1 MISLQQ
7 VSFSTLLPPNLQDV
21 QTRALG
27 VAWDQAFR
35 KLVEYAERVSMT
47 FAFVMEL
54 DEEMADHLCLSLDIK
69 GYKADLSLQKKRLL
83 IRSALLNYSRM
94 GTKAALEDAV
104 GIIHGGTTVQENWEY
119 GGQPYYFQVA
129 VDASQE
135 RVVGESAN
143 TSMDSH
149 PSEIGNANLREVDLV
164 PVNPVDRLLDTIM
177 EYKNVRSWLQGITV
191 DVIEPGSIYTGALPE
206 VGTMLVI
213 DPYRAREMVVD
224 GKALYHAM
232 GMHGAQLIIGE

>member
-7 VSFSTLLPPNLQDV
+7 VSFSTLLPPNLQDA

-27 VAWDQAFR
+27 AAWDKAFR
-35 KLVEYAERVSMT
+35 KLVDYAERVSMT

-104 GIIHGGTTVQENWEY
+104 GIIHGGTSVQENWEY
-119 GGQPYYFQVA
+119 GGQPYFFRVA
-129 VDASQE
+129 VDAGQE
-135 RVVGESAN
+135 KVAE
-143 TSMDSH
+143 
-149 PSEIGNANLREVDLV
+149 
-164 PVNPVDRLLDTIM
+164 NPVGRLLDTIM
-177 EYKNVRSWLQGITV
+177 EYKNARSWLQGITV
-191 DVIEPGSIYTGALPE
+191 DVIEPGSVYTGALPE
-206 VGTMLVI
+206 MGTMLVI
-213 DPYRAREMVVD
+213 DPYRPREMITD
-224 GKALYHAM
+224 GKAIYQAM
-232 GMHGAQLIIGE
+232 ATHGAYLIIER

>member
-7 VSFSTLLPPNLQDV
+7 VGFSSLLPPNLQDT

-27 VAWDQAFR
+27 AAWDKAFR
-35 KLVEYAERVSMT
+35 KLVNYAERVSMT

-119 GGQPYYFQVA
+119 GGQPYFFRVA
-129 VDASQE
+129 VDAGQE
-135 RVVGESAN
+135 KVAE
-143 TSMDSH
+143 
-149 PSEIGNANLREVDLV
+149 
-164 PVNPVDRLLDTIM
+164 NPVGRLLDTIM
-177 EYKNVRSWLQGITV
+177 EYKNARSWLQGITV
-191 DVIEPGSIYTGALPE
+191 DVIEPGSVYTGALPE
-206 VGTMLVI
+206 MGTMLVI
-213 DPYRAREMVVD
+213 DPYRPREMVTD
-224 GKALYHAM
+224 GKAIYQAM
-232 GMHGAQLIIGE
+232 ATHGAYLIIER

>member
-7 VSFSTLLPPNLQDV
+7 VGFSSLLPPNLQDT

-27 VAWDQAFR
+27 AAWDKAFR
-35 KLVEYAERVSMT
+35 KLVNYAERVSMT

-119 GGQPYYFQVA
+119 GGQPYFFRVA
-129 VDASQE
+129 VDAGQE
-135 RVVGESAN
+135 KVAE
-143 TSMDSH
+143 
-149 PSEIGNANLREVDLV
+149 
-164 PVNPVDRLLDTIM
+164 NPMGRLLDTIM
-177 EYKNVRSWLQGITV
+177 EYKNARSWLQGITV
-191 DVIEPGSIYTGALPE
+191 DVIEQGSVYTGALPE
-206 VGTMLVI
+206 MGTMLVI
-213 DPYRAREMVVD
+213 DPYRPREMVTD
-224 GKALYHAM
+224 GKAIYQAM
-232 GMHGAQLIIGE
+232 ATHGAYLIIER

>member
-7 VSFSTLLPPNLQDV
+7 VGFSSLLPPNLQDV
-21 QTRALG
+21 QARALG
-27 VAWDQAFR
+27 DAWDKAFR
-35 KLVEYAERVSMT
+35 KLVDYAERVSMT

-119 GGQPYYFQVA
+119 GGQPYFFRVA
-129 VDASQE
+129 VDAGQE
-135 RVVGESAN
+135 KVAE
-143 TSMDSH
+143 
-149 PSEIGNANLREVDLV
+149 
-164 PVNPVDRLLDTIM
+164 NPVGRLLDTIM
-177 EYKNVRSWLQGITV
+177 EYKNARSWLQGITV
-191 DVIEPGSIYTGALPE
+191 DVIEPGSVYTGALPE
-206 VGTMLVI
+206 MGTMLVI
-213 DPYRAREMVVD
+213 DPYRPREMITN
-224 GKALYHAM
+224 GKAIYQAM
-232 GMHGAQLIIGE
+232 ATHGAYLIIER

>member
-7 VSFSTLLPPNLQDV
+7 VGFSSLLPPNLQDT

-27 VAWDQAFR
+27 AAWDKAFR
-35 KLVEYAERVSMT
+35 KLVDYAERVSMT

-104 GIIHGGTTVQENWEY
+104 GIIHGGTSVQENWEY
-119 GGQPYYFQVA
+119 GGQPYFFRVA
-129 VDASQE
+129 VDAGQE
-135 RVVGESAN
+135 KVAE
-143 TSMDSH
+143 
-149 PSEIGNANLREVDLV
+149 
-164 PVNPVDRLLDTIM
+164 NPVGRLLDTIM
-177 EYKNVRSWLQGITV
+177 EYKNARSWLQGITV
-191 DVIEPGSIYTGALPE
+191 DVIEPGSVYTGALPE
-206 VGTMLVI
+206 MGTMLVI
-213 DPYRAREMVVD
+213 DPYRPREMITD
-224 GKALYHAM
+224 GKAIYQAM
-232 GMHGAQLIIGE
+232 ATHGAYLIIER

>member
-7 VSFSTLLPPNLQDV
+7 VSFSSLLPPNLQDT

-27 VAWDQAFR
+27 AAWDKAFR
-35 KLVEYAERVSMT
+35 KLVDYAERVSMT

-119 GGQPYYFQVA
+119 GGQPYFFRVA
-129 VDASQE
+129 VDAGQE
-135 RVVGESAN
+135 KVAE
-143 TSMDSH
+143 
-149 PSEIGNANLREVDLV
+149 
-164 PVNPVDRLLDTIM
+164 NPVGRLLDTIM
-177 EYKNVRSWLQGITV
+177 EYKNARSWLQGITV
-191 DVIEPGSIYTGALPE
+191 DVIEPGSVYTGALPE
-206 VGTMLVI
+206 MGTMLVI
-213 DPYRAREMVVD
+213 DPYRPREMVTD
-224 GKALYHAM
+224 GKAIYQAM
-232 GMHGAQLIIGE
+232 ATHGAYLIIER

>member
-7 VSFSTLLPPNLQDV
+7 VGFSSLLPPNLQDV
-21 QTRALG
+21 QARALG
-27 VAWDQAFR
+27 AAWDKVFR
-35 KLVEYAERVSMT
+35 KLVDYAERVSMT

-119 GGQPYYFQVA
+119 GGQPYFFRVA
-129 VDASQE
+129 VDAGQE
-135 RVVGESAN
+135 KVAE
-143 TSMDSH
+143 
-149 PSEIGNANLREVDLV
+149 
-164 PVNPVDRLLDTIM
+164 NPVGRLLDTIM
-177 EYKNVRSWLQGITV
+177 EYKNARSWLQGITV
-191 DVIEPGSIYTGALPE
+191 DVIEPGSVYTGALPE
-206 VGTMLVI
+206 MGTMLVI
-213 DPYRAREMVVD
+213 DPYRPREMITD
-224 GKALYHAM
+224 GKAIYQAM
-232 GMHGAQLIIGE
+232 ATHGAYLIIER

>member
-7 VSFSTLLPPNLQDV
+7 VGFSSLLPPNLQDT

-27 VAWDQAFR
+27 AAWDKAFR
-35 KLVEYAERVSMT
+35 KLVNYAERVSMT

-104 GIIHGGTTVQENWEY
+104 GIIHGGTSVQENWEY
-119 GGQPYYFQVA
+119 GGQPYFFRVA
-129 VDASQE
+129 VDAGQE
-135 RVVGESAN
+135 KVAE
-143 TSMDSH
+143 
-149 PSEIGNANLREVDLV
+149 
-164 PVNPVDRLLDTIM
+164 NPVGRLLDTIM
-177 EYKNVRSWLQGITV
+177 EYKNARSWLQGITV
-191 DVIEPGSIYTGALPE
+191 DVIEPGSVYTGALPE
-206 VGTMLVI
+206 MGTMLVI
-213 DPYRAREMVVD
+213 DPYRPREMVTD
-224 GKALYHAM
+224 GKAIYQAM
-232 GMHGAQLIIGE
+232 ATHGAYLIIER

>member
-7 VSFSTLLPPNLQDV
+7 VSFSTLLPPNLQDA

-27 VAWDQAFR
+27 AAWDKAFR
-35 KLVEYAERVSMT
+35 KLVDYAERVSMT

-104 GIIHGGTTVQENWEY
+104 GIIHGGTSVQENWEY
-119 GGQPYYFQVA
+119 GGQPYFFRVA
-129 VDASQE
+129 VDAGQE
-135 RVVGESAN
+135 KVAE
-143 TSMDSH
+143 
-149 PSEIGNANLREVDLV
+149 
-164 PVNPVDRLLDTIM
+164 NPVGRLLDTIM
-177 EYKNVRSWLQGITV
+177 EYKNARSWLQGITV
-191 DVIEPGSIYTGALPE
+191 DVIEPGSVYTGALPE
-206 VGTMLVI
+206 MGTMLVI
-213 DPYRAREMVVD
+213 DPYRPREMVTD
-224 GKALYHAM
+224 GKAIYQAM
-232 GMHGAQLIIGE
+232 ATHGAYLIIER

>member
-7 VSFSTLLPPNLQDV
+7 VGFSSLLPPNLQDV
-21 QTRALG
+21 QARALG
-27 VAWDQAFR
+27 AAWDKAFR
-35 KLVEYAERVSMT
+35 RLVDYAERVSMT

-119 GGQPYYFQVA
+119 GGQPYFFRVA
-129 VDASQE
+129 VDAGQE
-135 RVVGESAN
+135 KVAEKPVG
-143 TSMDSH
+143 
-149 PSEIGNANLREVDLV
+149 
-164 PVNPVDRLLDTIM
+164 RLLDTIM
-177 EYKNVRSWLQGITV
+177 EYKNARSWLQGITV
-191 DVIEPGSIYTGALPE
+191 DVIEPGSVYTGALPE
-206 VGTMLVI
+206 MGTMLVI
-213 DPYRAREMVVD
+213 DPYRPREMITD
-224 GKALYHAM
+224 GKAIYQAM
-232 GMHGAQLIIGE
+232 ATHGAYLIIER

>member
-1 MISLQQ
+1 MEVWKMISLQQ
-7 VSFSTLLPPNLQDV
+7 VSFSTLLPPNLQDA

-27 VAWDQAFR
+27 AAWDKAFR

-104 GIIHGGTTVQENWEY
+104 GIIHGGTSVQENWEY
-119 GGQPYYFQVA
+119 GGQPYFFRVA
-129 VDASQE
+129 VDAGQE
-135 RVVGESAN
+135 KVAE
-143 TSMDSH
+143 
-149 PSEIGNANLREVDLV
+149 
-164 PVNPVDRLLDTIM
+164 NPVGRLLDTIM
-177 EYKNVRSWLQGITV
+177 EYKNARSWLQGITV
-191 DVIEPGSIYTGALPE
+191 DVIEPGSVYTGALPE
-206 VGTMLVI
+206 MGTMLVI
-213 DPYRAREMVVD
+213 DPYRPREMITD
-224 GKALYHAM
+224 GKAIYQAM
-232 GMHGAQLIIGE
+232 ATHGAYLIIER

>member
-7 VSFSTLLPPNLQDV
+7 VGFSSLLPPNLQDT

-27 VAWDQAFR
+27 AAWDKVFR
-35 KLVEYAERVSMT
+35 RLVDYVERVSMT

-104 GIIHGGTTVQENWEY
+104 GIIHGGTSVQENWEY
-119 GGQPYYFQVA
+119 GGQPYFFRVA
-129 VDASQE
+129 VDAGQE
-135 RVVGESAN
+135 KVAE
-143 TSMDSH
+143 
-149 PSEIGNANLREVDLV
+149 
-164 PVNPVDRLLDTIM
+164 NPVGRLLDTIM
-177 EYKNVRSWLQGITV
+177 EYKNARSWLQRITV
-191 DVIEPGSIYTGALPE
+191 DVIEPGSVYTGALPE
-206 VGTMLVI
+206 MGTMLVI
-213 DPYRAREMVVD
+213 DPYRPREMVTD
-224 GKALYHAM
+224 GKAIYQAM
-232 GMHGAQLIIGE
+232 ATHGAYLIIER

>member
-27 VAWDQAFR
+27 AAWDQAFR
-35 KLVEYAERVSMT
+35 KLVDYTERVSMT

-119 GGQPYYFQVA
+119 GGQPYFFRVA
-129 VDASQE
+129 VDAAQE
-135 RVVGESAN
+135 RV
-143 TSMDSH
+143 T
-149 PSEIGNANLREVDLV
+149 
-164 PVNPVDRLLDTIM
+164 VNPMGRLLDTIM

>member
-7 VSFSTLLPPNLQDV
+7 VGFSSLLPPNLQDT

-27 VAWDQAFR
+27 AAWDKAFR
-35 KLVEYAERVSMT
+35 KLVDYVERVSMT

-119 GGQPYYFQVA
+119 GGQPYFFRVA
-129 VDASQE
+129 VDAGQE
-135 RVVGESAN
+135 KVAE
-143 TSMDSH
+143 
-149 PSEIGNANLREVDLV
+149 
-164 PVNPVDRLLDTIM
+164 NPVGRLLDTIM
-177 EYKNVRSWLQGITV
+177 EYKNARSWLQGITV
-191 DVIEPGSIYTGALPE
+191 DVIEPGSVYTGALPE
-206 VGTMLVI
+206 MGTMLVI
-213 DPYRAREMVVD
+213 DPYRPREMITD
-224 GKALYHAM
+224 GKAIYQAM
-232 GMHGAQLIIGE
+232 ATHGAYLIIER

>member
-7 VSFSTLLPPNLQDV
+7 VSFSALLPPNLQDV
-21 QTRALG
+21 QARALG
-27 VAWDQAFR
+27 AAWDKVFR
-35 KLVEYAERVSMT
+35 KLVDYAERVSMT

-119 GGQPYYFQVA
+119 GGQPYFFRVA
-129 VDASQE
+129 GCWIPSWNTKMHVPGCRELPSMSLNQE
-135 RVVGESAN
+135 VF
-143 TSMDSH
+143 T
-149 PSEIGNANLREVDLV
+149 
-164 PVNPVDRLLDTIM
+164 PVLCR
-177 EYKNVRSWLQGITV
+177 RW
-191 DVIEPGSIYTGALPE
+191 EPCW
-206 VGTMLVI
+206 
-213 DPYRAREMVVD
+213 
-224 GKALYHAM
+224 
-232 GMHGAQLIIGE
+232 

>member
-7 VSFSTLLPPNLQDV
+7 VSFSALLPPNLQDV
-21 QTRALG
+21 QARALG
-27 VAWDQAFR
+27 AAWDQVFR
-35 KLVEYAERVSMT
+35 KLVDYAERVSMT

-119 GGQPYYFQVA
+119 GGQPYFFRVA

-135 RVVGESAN
+135 RV
-143 TSMDSH
+143 T
-149 PSEIGNANLREVDLV
+149 
-164 PVNPVDRLLDTIM
+164 VNPVDRLLDTIM

-191 DVIEPGSIYTGALPE
+191 DVIELGSIYTGALPE

>member
-7 VSFSTLLPPNLQDV
+7 VGFSSLLPPNLQDV
-21 QTRALG
+21 QARALG
-27 VAWDQAFR
+27 AAWDKVFR
-35 KLVEYAERVSMT
+35 KLVDYAERVSMT

-119 GGQPYYFQVA
+119 GGQPYFFRVA

-135 RVVGESAN
+135 KVAE
-143 TSMDSH
+143 
-149 PSEIGNANLREVDLV
+149 
-164 PVNPVDRLLDTIM
+164 NPVGRLLDTIM
-177 EYKNVRSWLQGITV
+177 EYKNARSWLQGITV
-191 DVIEPGSIYTGALPE
+191 DVIEPGSVYTGALPE
-206 VGTMLVI
+206 MGTMLVI
-213 DPYRAREMVVD
+213 DPYRPREMITD
-224 GKALYHAM
+224 GKAIYQVMAT
-232 GMHGAQLIIGE
+232 HGAYLIIER

>member
-7 VSFSTLLPPNLQDV
+7 VGFSSLLPPNLQDT

-27 VAWDQAFR
+27 AAWDKAFR
-35 KLVEYAERVSMT
+35 KLVNYAERVSMT

-104 GIIHGGTTVQENWEY
+104 GIIHGGTTVHENWEY
-119 GGQPYYFQVA
+119 GGQPYFFRVA
-129 VDASQE
+129 VDAGQE
-135 RVVGESAN
+135 KVAE
-143 TSMDSH
+143 
-149 PSEIGNANLREVDLV
+149 
-164 PVNPVDRLLDTIM
+164 NPVGRLLDTIM
-177 EYKNVRSWLQGITV
+177 EYKNARSWLQGITV
-191 DVIEPGSIYTGALPE
+191 DVIEPGSVYTGALPE
-206 VGTMLVI
+206 MGTMLVI
-213 DPYRAREMVVD
+213 DPYRPREMVTD
-224 GKALYHAM
+224 GKAIYQAM
-232 GMHGAQLIIGE
+232 ATHGAYLIIER

>member
-7 VSFSTLLPPNLQDV
+7 VGFSSLLPPNLQDT

-27 VAWDQAFR
+27 AAWDKAFR
-35 KLVEYAERVSMT
+35 KLVNYAERVSMT

-119 GGQPYYFQVA
+119 GGQPYFFRVA
-129 VDASQE
+129 VDAGQE
-135 RVVGESAN
+135 KVAE
-143 TSMDSH
+143 
-149 PSEIGNANLREVDLV
+149 
-164 PVNPVDRLLDTIM
+164 NPVGRLLDTIM
-177 EYKNVRSWLQGITV
+177 EYKNARSWLQGITV
-191 DVIEPGSIYTGALPE
+191 DVIEPGSVYTGALPE
-206 VGTMLVI
+206 MGTMLVI
-213 DPYRAREMVVD
+213 DPYRPREMITD
-224 GKALYHAM
+224 GKAIYQAM
-232 GMHGAQLIIGE
+232 ATHGAYLIIER

>member
-7 VSFSTLLPPNLQDV
+7 VGFSSLLPPNLQDV
-21 QTRALG
+21 QARALG
-27 VAWDQAFR
+27 AAWDKAFR
-35 KLVEYAERVSMT
+35 RLVDYAERVSMT

-119 GGQPYYFQVA
+119 GGQPYFFRVA
-129 VDASQE
+129 VDAGQE
-135 RVVGESAN
+135 KVAE
-143 TSMDSH
+143 
-149 PSEIGNANLREVDLV
+149 
-164 PVNPVDRLLDTIM
+164 NPVGRLLDTIM
-177 EYKNVRSWLQGITV
+177 KYKNARSWLQGITV
-191 DVIEPGSIYTGALPE
+191 DVIEPGSVYTGALPE
-206 VGTMLVI
+206 MGTMLVI
-213 DPYRAREMVVD
+213 DPYRPREMVTD
-224 GKALYHAM
+224 GKAIYQAM
-232 GMHGAQLIIGE
+232 ATHGAYLIIER

>member
-7 VSFSTLLPPNLQDV
+7 VSFSTLLPPNLQDA

-27 VAWDQAFR
+27 AAWDKAFR

-119 GGQPYYFQVA
+119 GGQPYFFRVA
-129 VDASQE
+129 VDAGQE
-135 RVVGESAN
+135 KVAE
-143 TSMDSH
+143 
-149 PSEIGNANLREVDLV
+149 
-164 PVNPVDRLLDTIM
+164 NPVGRLLDTIM
-177 EYKNVRSWLQGITV
+177 EYKNARSWLQGITV
-191 DVIEPGSIYTGALPE
+191 DVIEPGSVYTGALPE
-206 VGTMLVI
+206 MGTMLVI
-213 DPYRAREMVVD
+213 DPYRPREMITD
-224 GKALYHAM
+224 GKAIYQAM
-232 GMHGAQLIIGE
+232 ATHGAYLIIER

>member
-7 VSFSTLLPPNLQDV
+7 VSFSALLPPNLQDV
-21 QTRALG
+21 QARALG
-27 VAWDQAFR
+27 VAWDKAFR
-35 KLVEYAERVSMT
+35 RLVDYVERVSMT

-119 GGQPYYFQVA
+119 GGQPYFFRVA
-129 VDASQE
+129 VDAGQE
-135 RVVGESAN
+135 KVAE
-143 TSMDSH
+143 
-149 PSEIGNANLREVDLV
+149 
-164 PVNPVDRLLDTIM
+164 NPVGRLLDTIM
-177 EYKNVRSWLQGITV
+177 EYKNARSWLQGITV
-191 DVIEPGSIYTGALPE
+191 DVIEPGSITAGALPE
-206 VGTMLVI
+206 MGTMLVI
-213 DPYRAREMVVD
+213 DPYRPREMITD
-224 GKALYHAM
+224 GKAIYQAM
-232 GMHGAQLIIGE
+232 ATHGAYLIIER

>member
-7 VSFSTLLPPNLQDV
+7 VGFSSLLPPNLQDT

-27 VAWDQAFR
+27 AAWDKAFR
-35 KLVEYAERVSMT
+35 KLVNYAERVSMT

-69 GYKADLSLQKKRLL
+69 GYKADLSLHKKRLL

-119 GGQPYYFQVA
+119 GGQPYFFRVA
-129 VDASQE
+129 VDAGQE
-135 RVVGESAN
+135 KVAE
-143 TSMDSH
+143 
-149 PSEIGNANLREVDLV
+149 
-164 PVNPVDRLLDTIM
+164 NPVGRLLDTIM
-177 EYKNVRSWLQGITV
+177 EYKNARSWLQGITV
-191 DVIEPGSIYTGALPE
+191 DVIEPGSITTGALPE
-206 VGTMLVI
+206 LGTMLVI
-213 DPYRAREMVVD
+213 DPYRPREMVTD
-224 GKALYHAM
+224 GKAIYQAM
-232 GMHGAQLIIGE
+232 ATHGAYLIIER

>member
-7 VSFSTLLPPNLQDV
+7 VGFSSLLPPNLQDT

-27 VAWDQAFR
+27 AAWDKAFR
-35 KLVEYAERVSMT
+35 KLVDYAERVSMT

-119 GGQPYYFQVA
+119 GGQPYFFRVA
-129 VDASQE
+129 VDAGQE
-135 RVVGESAN
+135 KVAE
-143 TSMDSH
+143 
-149 PSEIGNANLREVDLV
+149 
-164 PVNPVDRLLDTIM
+164 NPVGRLLDTIM
-177 EYKNVRSWLQGITV
+177 EYKNARSWLQGITV
-191 DVIEPGSIYTGALPE
+191 DVIEPGSVYTGALPE
-206 VGTMLVI
+206 MGTMLVI
-213 DPYRAREMVVD
+213 DPYRPREMVTD
-224 GKALYHAM
+224 GKAIYQAM
-232 GMHGAQLIIGE
+232 ATHGAYLIIER

>member
-7 VSFSTLLPPNLQDV
+7 VSFSTLLPPNLQDA

-27 VAWDQAFR
+27 AAWDKAFR

-69 GYKADLSLQKKRLL
+69 GYKADLSLQKKQLL

-119 GGQPYYFQVA
+119 GGQPYFFRVA
-129 VDASQE
+129 VDAGQE
-135 RVVGESAN
+135 KVAE
-143 TSMDSH
+143 
-149 PSEIGNANLREVDLV
+149 
-164 PVNPVDRLLDTIM
+164 NPVGRLLDTIM
-177 EYKNVRSWLQGITV
+177 EYKNARSWLQGITV
-191 DVIEPGSIYTGALPE
+191 DVIEPGSVYTGALPE
-206 VGTMLVI
+206 VGTMLMI
-213 DPYRAREMVVD
+213 DPYRPREMVTD
-224 GKALYHAM
+224 GKAIYQAM
-232 GMHGAQLIIGE
+232 ATHGAYLIIER

>member
-7 VSFSTLLPPNLQDV
+7 VSFSALLPPNLQDA

-27 VAWDQAFR
+27 AAWDKAFR

-119 GGQPYYFQVA
+119 GGQPYFFRVA
-129 VDASQE
+129 VDAGQE
-135 RVVGESAN
+135 KVAE
-143 TSMDSH
+143 
-149 PSEIGNANLREVDLV
+149 
-164 PVNPVDRLLDTIM
+164 NPVDRLLDTIM
-177 EYKNVRSWLQGITV
+177 EYKNARSWLQGITV
-191 DVIEPGSIYTGALPE
+191 DVIEPGSVYTGALPE
-206 VGTMLVI
+206 MGTMLVI
-213 DPYRAREMVVD
+213 DPYRPREMITD
-224 GKALYHAM
+224 GKAIYQAM
-232 GMHGAQLIIGE
+232 ATHGAYLIIER

>member
-7 VSFSTLLPPNLQDV
+7 VSFSALLPPNLQDV

-27 VAWDQAFR
+27 AAWDKAFR
-35 KLVEYAERVSMT
+35 KLVNYTERVSMT

-119 GGQPYYFQVA
+119 GGQPYFFRVA
-129 VDASQE
+129 VDAGQE
-135 RVVGESAN
+135 KVAE
-143 TSMDSH
+143 
-149 PSEIGNANLREVDLV
+149 
-164 PVNPVDRLLDTIM
+164 NPVGRLLDTIM
-177 EYKNVRSWLQGITV
+177 EYKNARSWLQGITV
-191 DVIEPGSIYTGALPE
+191 DVIEPGSVYTGALPE
-206 VGTMLVI
+206 MGTMLVI
-213 DPYRAREMVVD
+213 DPYRPREMVTD
-224 GKALYHAM
+224 GKAIYQAM
-232 GMHGAQLIIGE
+232 ATHGAYLIIER